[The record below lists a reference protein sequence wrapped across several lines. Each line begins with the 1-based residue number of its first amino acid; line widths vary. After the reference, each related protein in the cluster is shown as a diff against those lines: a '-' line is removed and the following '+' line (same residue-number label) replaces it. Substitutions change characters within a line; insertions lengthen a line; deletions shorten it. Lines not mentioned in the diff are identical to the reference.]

1 MPFTLLSLLATLVT
15 SPTTRKT
22 LLALLTIYFLRLLSR
37 TLSSQIRNSW
47 SRQRPWDNS
56 RELVLITGG
65 CSGIGKQ
72 IMLDLAAR
80 GVTVIIIDVKEPDF
94 ELPQTVTFHSTD
106 VTSPSS
112 LHSLHTHILSTHQRP
127 PTVLINNAGIG
138 LPNSILATP
147 PSTIQQTFAVN
158 TISHFWTAR
167 EFLPPM
173 LKANHGH
180 IVTVA
185 SMASFIG
192 LGGMAP
198 YSCSKASAMAFH
210 EALGQ
215 ELKLWYRADKVRTS
229 IVFPYWVRTGMVG
242 GLTGRGGRDV
252 GGMPVMD
259 VEVVSGAVVKLVLG
273 QRSGQVILPEGY
285 GWLGLLR
292 GLPEW
297 MQERVRGRVSRML
310 REVEVRKGA

>member
-215 ELKLWYRADKVRTS
+215 ELKLWYRADKDGDGGGVDGEGGERCRRDAGYGRGDGVRGGGE
-229 IVFPYWVRTGMVG
+229 VGFGAEERTGDFTGRVWVVGFVEGFTGVDAGEGERAGVEDVERGGGEEG
-242 GLTGRGGRDV
+242 GL
-252 GGMPVMD
+252 
-259 VEVVSGAVVKLVLG
+259 KLID
-273 QRSGQVILPEGY
+273 RCN
-285 GWLGLLR
+285 R
-292 GLPEW
+292 
-297 MQERVRGRVSRML
+297 
-310 REVEVRKGA
+310 